1 MGPEARPL
9 VEPLRGDPRV
19 APHEV
24 ATAGRHVLEGR
35 PQDPAADPLAAALG
49 RRGHAPQA
57 PGVGA
62 LGKPG
67 AGLGIDHGRAH
78 DLAVGGA
85 GGERGGGRV
94 VVDGETGGARWPAGP
109 EHPPAQGVGDGR
121 VDALERDAPVGRAV
135 GVGRGVRVG
144 HGMERYRRPSMPP
157 RRPDTTATG
166 DVERRRARA
175 VAETAV
181 RLAQVTG
188 RTLPNDLR
196 LWALAG
202 GRPTPDDSA
211 TDTREPATIAPG
223 AAGGAAAGADLAAAL
238 EAATDGAQRRANG
251 LHITPRWLADRLVA
265 RALEGL
271 DATPAVTICDPACG
285 GGAFLVAAARRL
297 HRRGADRRRIVRHL
311 LWGADIDPVGVA
323 VAEAALAVWSGEAP
337 PPGRLVVA
345 DALTGGGALWPD
357 RPAAGFDVVVGNPPF
372 QSQLA
377 RVTARS
383 AVEQARLRQR
393 YGSAVRAYTDA
404 AWLFL
409 VAGCELARPGG
420 RVVLVQPQSLVG
432 ARDAAA
438 VRARLDQRARLVD
451 MWVDERPVFAAAVR
465 VCAPVLEVA
474 ETRSGDHAADVGD
487 ARDAWAEG
495 FADAVGIP
503 RVAAARAHSAG
514 TLDDL
519 ADVIAGFRDE
529 YYGLADLVREPTLG
543 TSADTDP
550 PAPLVTSGLIDWL
563 GCSWGSRPAR
573 FAKRSWQA
581 PVVDLAAL
589 DRGGSHA
596 ARRWVARTRV
606 PKLVVAAQTRVVEAA
621 VDAAGSWVP
630 SVPVLSVVP
639 RDPADLWRLAAA
651 VASPAATAW
660 LLRRAP
666 GTAPARGALKV
677 AAPDLLALPLPV
689 DRVAWDEAA
698 AAARALATGPH
709 RRDPAVCDRFLEAAA
724 AAYATPPSLTAW
736 WRHRSGLADEPP
748 VSIGSRLSAPG

>member
-1 MGPEARPL
+1 
-9 VEPLRGDPRV
+9 
-19 APHEV
+19 
-24 ATAGRHVLEGR
+24 
-35 PQDPAADPLAAALG
+35 
-49 RRGHAPQA
+49 
-57 PGVGA
+57 
-62 LGKPG
+62 
-67 AGLGIDHGRAH
+67 
-78 DLAVGGA
+78 
-85 GGERGGGRV
+85 
-94 VVDGETGGARWPAGP
+94 
-109 EHPPAQGVGDGR
+109 
-121 VDALERDAPVGRAV
+121 
-135 GVGRGVRVG
+135 
-144 HGMERYRRPSMPP
+144 MPP
-157 RRPDTTATG
+157 LQPDTSATG
-166 DVERRRARA
+166 DDERRRARA

-202 GRPTPDDSA
+202 VRPTPDGPA
-211 TDTREPATIAPG
+211 TDATEPATIAPV

-238 EAATDGAQRRANG
+238 ETATDGARRRANG
-251 LHITPRWLADRLVA
+251 LHVTPRWLADRLVA

-323 VAEAALAVWSGEAP
+323 VAEAALALWSGEAP

-345 DALTGGGALWPD
+345 DALTGGGELWPD
-357 RPAAGFDVVVGNPPF
+357 RPAAGFDVVVSNPPF

-383 AVEQARLRQR
+383 DAEQARLRQR
-393 YGSAVRAYTDA
+393 YGRAVRAYTDA

-409 VAGCELARPGG
+409 LAGCDLGRPGG

-438 VRARLDQRARLVD
+438 VRAALDRRARLVD

-474 ETRSGDHAADVGD
+474 EPRGGDHAADAGGAAD
-487 ARDAWAEG
+487 TWSER

-503 RVAAARAHSAG
+503 RVATARAPSAG
-514 TLDDL
+514 TLGDL

-529 YYGLADLVREPTLG
+529 YYGLADLVREPTPG
-543 TSADTDP
+543 PSAAMDP

-563 GCSWGSRPAR
+563 GCSWGRRPAR
-573 FAKRSWQA
+573 FAKRNWQA
-581 PVVDLAAL
+581 PVVDLAEL
-589 DRGGSHA
+589 DRQGGHA

-621 VDAAGSWVP
+621 VDAAGEWVP

-651 VASPAATAW
+651 VSSPAATAW

-666 GTAPARGALKV
+666 GTALARGALKV

-689 DRVAWDEAA
+689 DEGAWDRAA
-698 AAARALATGPH
+698 AAVRALAIVPD
-709 RRDPAVCDRFLEAAA
+709 RRDRAVCDRFLEAAA
-724 AAYATPPSLTAW
+724 SAYATPPSLTAW
-736 WRHRSGLADEPP
+736 WRHRSGLGHGPA
-748 VSIGSRLSAPG
+748 VSTGPRLSAPG